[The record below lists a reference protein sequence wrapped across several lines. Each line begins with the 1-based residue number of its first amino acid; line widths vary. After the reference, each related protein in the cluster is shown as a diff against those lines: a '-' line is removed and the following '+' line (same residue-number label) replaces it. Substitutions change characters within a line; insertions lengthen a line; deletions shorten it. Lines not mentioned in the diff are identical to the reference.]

1 MINTNILLC
10 FSQFFLM
17 CVFRCR
23 INKIACLSAS
33 VSRIEELKF
42 VQKCCN
48 EIHIVT
54 SSYKAIMESLVL
66 PVLLSVTTMI
76 SSLGLFTVIKFYG
89 ELGIIFSMILSLAE
103 TFCISLTSLGLCKV
117 SRLCNSN
124 ELVQRELCQL
134 IPTKVRKE
142 QRIVM
147 ASIQPLRLRIGSF
160 FLVSRQTAT
169 DFLETLCSWLTT
181 LLLTYGC
188 EYNRGPC

>member
-1 MINTNILLC
+1 MHSGCNKKHG
-10 FSQFFLM
+10 FFKIH
-17 CVFRCR
+17 RCR
-23 INKIACLSAS
+23 INKISCLTAS

-117 SRLCNSN
+117 NRMCNSN
-124 ELVQRELCQL
+124 EVIQRELCQL
-134 IPTKVRKE
+134 IPTKVKRE
-142 QRIVM
+142 QRIMM

-188 EYNRGPC
+188 EYNQGPC